1 MATYNPS
8 ETQYRELQYAFRRI
22 NKRLFKGALPNCL
35 LTLQRKPRTRGYM
48 SPAKFESRKNS
59 VTVLDEIAINPAE
72 MPEMTDAAIL
82 ATLALNMCRVWQ
94 VHFGKPGR
102 GRYINKEL
110 ADRMQVIGMISSST
124 GKPGGKRTGQH
135 TGGYVQAGGPLDKL
149 IKDILTTGWR
159 FEFQD
164 RQSAKREKDDR
175 KVHRHKYQCPNCE
188 LAAWA
193 RPLANLI
200 CGDCALAMPAV
211 GRV

>member
-135 TGGYVQAGGPLDKL
+135 TGGYIQSGVPVAPNRGSRAAKTHYRDGLVVCAYRVLFWAGARMGP
-149 IKDILTTGWR
+149 
-159 FEFQD
+159 
-164 RQSAKREKDDR
+164 AR
-175 KVHRHKYQCPNCE
+175 KPV
-188 LAAWA
+188 LS
-193 RPLANLI
+193 
-200 CGDCALAMPAV
+200 V
-211 GRV
+211 G